1 MNIKSIYMKK
11 FIFSVLICG
20 LAFSI
25 LSAAPQAMAKSIE
38 NQGKKVIGYYT
49 SWSAYSG
56 FTPDKV
62 DATKLT
68 HINYGFANISEDL
81 KVILG
86 DSYIDPS
93 NIKKLNELKKTNP
106 KLKILISIG
115 GWTWS
120 DKFSDVALTDK
131 SRNNFANNCV
141 DFIKKYGFDGID
153 LDWEYPV
160 AGGIS
165 TNKSRKEDKQNFTL
179 LLKTI
184 REKLNVQGKKDGK
197 HYVLSIAGGAGNM
210 YIENVEL
217 WNIHK
222 YIDFANIMTYDMHG
236 VWDKYTDFNAPLY
249 INNSSPNYVKW
260 SIDSAVKSWIN
271 AGFPKEKI
279 VMGVPFFGKQY
290 NMVNL
295 SANGLYQTY
304 KGGSSISY
312 ADIVSKY
319 LNKPGVIKYYHSESM
334 VPWLYDGINFISY
347 ENEESIEHKGEY
359 IKSKGL
365 GGVMIWE
372 LSNDPNKILLDKLN
386 KKLK

>member
-1 MNIKSIYMKK
+1 MKK
-11 FIFSVLICG
+11 FIFSVIICI

-93 NIKKLNELKKTNP
+93 NIKKLNELKKANP
-106 KLKILISIG
+106 KLKTLISIG

-141 DFIKKYGFDGID
+141 EFIKKYGFDGID

-160 AGGIS
+160 AGGLS

-184 REKLNVQGKKDGK
+184 REKLDIQGKKDGR
-197 HYVLSIAGGAGNM
+197 YYALSIAGGASSM

-236 VWDKYTDFNAPLY
+236 VWDKYTDFNSPLY
-249 INNSSPNYVKW
+249 ANNSSPNYVKW
-260 SIDSAVKSWIN
+260 SINSAVKSWIN

-334 VPWLYDGINFISY
+334 VPWLYDGMTFISY
-347 ENEESIEHKGEY
+347 ENEESIEHKAEY

-372 LSNDPNKILLDKLN
+372 LSNDPNKILLDRLN